1 MTREYLNTVDHL
13 HLVRDLVVKQGCS
26 HKTAAIVLS
35 EQLNLTITEKNI
47 SSFCNK
53 NNIYKNRRAF

>member
-1 MTREYLNTVDHL
+1 MTKLFLNTVEHF

-26 HKTAAIVLS
+26 HKTAAILLS
-35 EQLNLTITEKNI
+35 EQLGLTITEKVM

-53 NNIYKNRRAF
+53 NNIYKNRRAL